1 MSWTTTLLPQ
11 VNYFQWNPIFSHR
24 TRFDS
29 RSTRNESVRRRSG
42 LSGRM
47 HLPRHRRR
55 LFWQRAHRNSAPAT
69 PLHHRTVLTNSLY
82 LNVTGSCC
90 FRLNFAFDFGFYL
103 VALRFILL
111 HWTWR
116 RFLKNF
122 FPVDRLLNDN
132 EIGRIKA
139 DGVFRDLPNLVKVD
153 LRRNRIATI
162 EKNAFEGAS
171 ALVEL
176 WVSLTKPCFN

>member
-1 MSWTTTLLPQ
+1 M
-11 VNYFQWNPIFSHR
+11 
-24 TRFDS
+24 
-29 RSTRNESVRRRSG
+29 
-42 LSGRM
+42 
-47 HLPRHRRR
+47 
-55 LFWQRAHRNSAPAT
+55 
-69 PLHHRTVLTNSLY
+69 
-82 LNVTGSCC
+82 
-90 FRLNFAFDFGFYL
+90 
-103 VALRFILL
+103 
-111 HWTWR
+111 
-116 RFLKNF
+116 KNF

-176 WVSLTKPCFN
+176 